1 MNKVR
6 TVLLFIGVLLV
17 VHRAGAQW
25 GTPSRDSTAFIET
38 SFAYYDVLRRSSSV
52 QTLSL
57 SAQDYSI
64 HGAFLLAGG
73 VLGFTGQRVI
83 ADYRN
88 FNAKSTLDIS
98 VSGKIQR
105 WDVTYDRAF
114 GNFTIA
120 VGADV
125 VYEFQHTLM
134 FGKGSIAIKFPLPF
148 VREIQ
153 LGIREYS
160 VPLFFRTT
168 YLDSELPLSHALHQ
182 TDIEASVD
190 LSFIPKNLLELNYS
204 TSGNKPKGE
213 TNLFDARD
221 KSESEKWGASLLQD
235 VEPWRCE
242 MSYDLQRFRS
252 TFDFL
257 HGGTTFGHAS
267 LSDALI
273 ERVGGECKHSSDA
286 EPNILF
292 DGSYT
297 TLKGSFV
304 GNLQSWPFLS
314 VLQSAITNR
323 INFRFIG
330 SVKYWQ
336 IGVEKLLQFESLT
349 LKPRIT
355 YYDVRPD
362 IVIQSWQPEFLVI
375 GVSQFADNSLDIIH
389 AGLAQLE
396 LTVGV
401 HSPAIKVELSGTQF
415 LPIFQDRRAVQGGV
429 GPAPTPSPD
438 QGKVTTNGGRWA
450 RLTFRKYF

>member
-1 MNKVR
+1 VNQ
-6 TVLLFIGVLLV
+6 
-17 VHRAGAQW
+17 AGAQRE
-25 GTPSRDSTAFIET
+25 TPPRDSTAFIET
-38 SFAYYDVLRRSSSV
+38 SFAYYDVLRRSSNI

-64 HGAFLLAGG
+64 HGGFPLAGG
-73 VLGFTGQRVI
+73 VLGFTGQRI
-83 ADYRN
+83 TADFQN
-88 FNAKSTLDIS
+88 SNSQSTLDIS
-98 VSGKIQR
+98 LSSKIQR
-105 WDVTYDRAF
+105 WAMTYERTI
-114 GNFTIA
+114 GNFNIA
-120 VGADV
+120 LGADFLD
-125 VYEFQHTLM
+125 EFQHVLL
-134 FGKGSIAIKFPLPF
+134 FGNGSIEMKFPLAF
-148 VREIQ
+148 VSGIR
-153 LGIREYS
+153 LGVREYS

-182 TDIEASVD
+182 TDIEASVE
-190 LSFIPKNLLELNYS
+190 LSLIPKNLLQLNYM
-204 TSGNKPKGE
+204 TSGNVPKGE
-213 TNLFDARD
+213 TNLFDGRD
-221 KSESEKWGASLLQD
+221 KSESEGWSASLFQD
-235 VEPWRCE
+235 VQPWRYE

-257 HGGTTFGHAS
+257 HGGTMFGDAS

-273 ERVGGECKHSSDA
+273 ERVGAGCRLSSAAGSD
-286 EPNILF
+286 ILF
-292 DGSYT
+292 DGSFT

-314 VLQSAITNR
+314 ILQSAITNR

-336 IGVEKLLQFESLT
+336 IGAEKLLQFESVT

-375 GVSQFADNSLDIIH
+375 GISHFADNTLDIIH

-396 LTVGV
+396 LTVGFHTPIIV
-401 HSPAIKVELSGTQF
+401 AELSGTQF
-415 LPIFQDRRAVQGGV
+415 LPIFQYHRAVQGGV

-438 QGKVTTNGGRWA
+438 HGEVTTNGGRWA
-450 RLTFRKYF
+450 RLTVRKYL